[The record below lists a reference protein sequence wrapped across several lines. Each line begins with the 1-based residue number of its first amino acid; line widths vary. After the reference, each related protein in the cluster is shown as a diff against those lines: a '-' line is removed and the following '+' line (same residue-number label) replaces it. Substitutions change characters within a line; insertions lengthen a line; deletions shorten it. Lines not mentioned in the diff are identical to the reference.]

1 MIMLNLR
8 QQLAKKFHVK
18 NRLLRLPRPI
28 INKVFQN
35 LNNDNE
41 NLLPG
46 FYYYAGLQIEVK
58 FFSSYSAF
66 LGKNLE
72 YWDWAV
78 YDGFGQGMLNAGV
91 ADTENDATAIAKNWA
106 IEFLEGRV
114 LYKSNFRYD
123 STTRV

>member
-35 LNNDNE
+35 LNHDKE
-41 NLLPG
+41 NLLSG

-58 FFSSYSAF
+58 FFSSYSTF

-72 YWDWAV
+72 YWDWTV

>member
-1 MIMLNLR
+1 MFNNLR
-8 QQLAKKFHVK
+8 RLLASKFHVN
-18 NRLLRLPRPI
+18 NRLIQVSREI
-28 INKVFQN
+28 TNKIFQN
-35 LNNDNE
+35 LNHDEE

-46 FYYYAGLQIEVK
+46 FYYYAGLQIEAK
-58 FFSSYSAF
+58 FFSSYSTF

-72 YWDWAV
+72 YGDWAV
-78 YDGFGQGMLNAGV
+78 YHGFGQEMLNPGV
-91 ADTENDATAIAKNWA
+91 ADTENDATAIAKDWA

>member
-28 INKVFQN
+28 INKFFQN
-35 LNNDNE
+35 LNHDNE

-46 FYYYAGLQIEVK
+46 FYYYVGLQIEVK
-58 FFSSYSAF
+58 FFSSYSTF

-72 YWDWAV
+72 Y
-78 YDGFGQGMLNAGV
+78 
-91 ADTENDATAIAKNWA
+91 
-106 IEFLEGRV
+106 
-114 LYKSNFRYD
+114 
-123 STTRV
+123 

>member
-1 MIMLNLR
+1 MSR
-8 QQLAKKFHVK
+8 
-18 NRLLRLPRPI
+18 I

-35 LNNDNE
+35 LNNDNG

-58 FFSSYSAF
+58 FFSSYSTF

-106 IEFLEGRV
+106 IKFLEGRV

>member
-1 MIMLNLR
+1 MFNNLR
-8 QQLAKKFHVK
+8 RLLPSNFPVN
-18 NRLLRLPRPI
+18 NRLIQVSSKIP
-28 INKVFQN
+28 NKIFQN
-35 LNNDNE
+35 LNHDSE

-58 FFSSYSAF
+58 FFSSYSTF

>member
-1 MIMLNLR
+1 MFNNLR
-8 QQLAKKFHVK
+8 RLLASKFHVN
-18 NRLLRLPRPI
+18 NRLIQVSREI
-28 INKVFQN
+28 TNKIFQN
-35 LNNDNE
+35 LNHDE
-41 NLLPG
+41 EKLLPG
-46 FYYYAGLQIEVK
+46 FYYYAGLQIEAK
-58 FFSSYSAF
+58 FFSSYSTF

>member
-1 MIMLNLR
+1 MFNNLR
-8 QQLAKKFHVK
+8 RLLASKFHVK
-18 NRLLRLPRPI
+18 NRLIQVSREI
-28 INKVFQN
+28 TNKIFQN
-35 LNNDNE
+35 LNHDE
-41 NLLPG
+41 EILLPG

-58 FFSSYSAF
+58 FFSSYSTF

>member
-1 MIMLNLR
+1 MFNNLR
-8 QQLAKKFHVK
+8 RLLASNFHVN
-18 NRLLRLPRPI
+18 NRLIQASREI
-28 INKVFQN
+28 TNKIFQN
-35 LNNDNE
+35 LNHDDE

-46 FYYYAGLQIEVK
+46 FYYAGLQIEVK
-58 FFSSYSAF
+58 FFSSYSTF

-114 LYKSNFRYD
+114 LYKSNFRCD